1 MKLSSFIQAQLDQIL
16 IEWDAYAR
24 TLFEV
29 PPPHWILR
37 DHAREILLDLTQD
50 IEAPQSHAE
59 QVENPRDRTPEGID
73 RSSAAA
79 VHGHQRQT
87 TGFTLIQLTSEYSA
101 LRATVMRLWLAHI
114 SVFDASVVAEVTH
127 FHQAID
133 DALAASVVTYS
144 ESADKTRDT
153 FLAILGHDLRG
164 PLSTMTMAGSYLVR
178 QTHGDDGMR
187 KLGARVLR
195 STASMTSMVNDLLEY
210 ARSQIGGNIPL
221 VFSQTDVH
229 SVCHAA
235 VEQSEASYPDC
246 PFILT
251 AEGDTTGLFDG
262 PKLQQLVS
270 NLLNNAAQYRSL
282 SDPVTVTVQGDA
294 DTVVVRVGNKGP
306 VIPAESLQVIFEP
319 LIQLPAEEGNQT
331 GAPTSSIGLGLF
343 IAREITTAHGGSITA
358 ESSEQSGTVFI
369 VSLPK
374 K

>member
-1 MKLSSFIQAQLDQIL
+1 
-16 IEWDAYAR
+16 
-24 TLFEV
+24 
-29 PPPHWILR
+29 
-37 DHAREILLDLTQD
+37 
-50 IEAPQSHAE
+50 
-59 QVENPRDRTPEGID
+59 
-73 RSSAAA
+73 
-79 VHGHQRQT
+79 
-87 TGFTLIQLTSEYSA
+87 
-101 LRATVMRLWLAHI
+101 
-114 SVFDASVVAEVTH
+114 
-127 FHQAID
+127 
-133 DALAASVVTYS
+133 VVTYS